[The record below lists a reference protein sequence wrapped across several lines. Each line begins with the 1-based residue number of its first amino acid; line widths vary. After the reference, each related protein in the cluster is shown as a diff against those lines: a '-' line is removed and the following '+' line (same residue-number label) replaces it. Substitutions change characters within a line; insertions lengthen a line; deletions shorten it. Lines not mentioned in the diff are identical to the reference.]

1 MRKGEGTSASQMA
14 LVPTLKDQKKIESQK
29 DKKASDVID
38 AATKNQIMMQKLEEL
53 QKLQQ

>member
-14 LVPTLKDQKKIESQK
+14 LVPTLKDQKKVESQK

-38 AATKNQIMMQKLEEL
+38 AATKNQIMM
-53 QKLQQ
+53 